1 MSWRDDPM
9 TEKQK
14 QCIEDMMEF
23 SNYPLPRFTGSTK
36 GEAADYID
44 RYAELA
50 HEDVGSPTFG
60 Y

>member
-1 MSWRDDPM
+1 MFVGFFYFWKEVAVMSWR

-23 SNYPLPRFTGSTK
+23 SNYI
-36 GEAADYID
+36 A